1 MKLKLFLLLLLPLQ
15 LFARTSHL
23 NGTVIDAASHLP
35 VKGAKA
41 FINRS
46 MEFAISDSLGK
57 FSLIDTLS
65 LPVELVVTMPGY
77 ETLLYFVKDAK
88 PTLQLRFELVKK
100 KHAFGPIDSTKLLQ
114 YEDIFL
120 RHFFGITYNVRETF
134 IANPSVLRYRF
145 DEASGTLSVTSNGLV
160 DIINDGLGY
169 MIHYQ
174 LDTFS
179 LNIAKNLSDFSGY
192 CFFTQLKTQKPF
204 IISKWDMR
212 RQLAYNGSMLHFI
225 RTLKKNTISDEGF
238 IIRKVLRILETE
250 NGYKA
255 ALRSKYLVRSGV
267 IPGSGTPTSYAEV
280 TDQKPLTLGNF
291 GRRDSAN
298 LTYFHYD
305 HPLLVEWVDKASKTF
320 LSADEIPQIIT
331 LLSFGK
337 NPLQV
342 FENGLYFDTA
352 DMFVQGFMQE
362 KISDLLPLEYVKL

>member
-23 NGTVIDAASHLP
+23 NGTVIDAATQKP
-35 VKGAKA
+35 APGAKA

-46 MEFAISDSLGK
+46 MEFSISDSLGK
-57 FSLIDTLS
+57 FSLLDTLS

-77 ETLLYFVKDAK
+77 ETLVYFVNDAK

-120 RHFFGITYNVRETF
+120 RHFFGITYNIRETF

-160 DIINDGLGY
+160 NIINDGLGY

-225 RTLKKNTISDEGF
+225 RALKKNTVSDEGF

-267 IPGSGTPTSYAEV
+267 IPGRGVPTSYAEV

-298 LTYFHYD
+298 LTYFNYD

-320 LSADEIPQIIT
+320 LTADEIPQIIT
-331 LLSFGK
+331 LLSFGN

>member
-1 MKLKLFLLLLLPLQ
+1 MQLKLFLLMLLPLQ
-15 LFARTSHL
+15 LFARVSQI
-23 NGTVIDAASHLP
+23 NGTVIDATTHKPAI
-35 VKGAKA
+35 GAKT

-46 MEFAISDSLGK
+46 MEFAVTDSLGK
-57 FSLIDTLS
+57 FSLLDTLS

-77 ETLLYFVKDAK
+77 ETLVYFVKDAK
-88 PTLQLRFELVKK
+88 TTLQLRFELVKK
-100 KHAFGPIDSTKLLQ
+100 ELAFSQIDSAKLSQ

-145 DEASGTLSVTSNGLV
+145 DEASGTLTVTSNGLI

-179 LNIAKNLSDFSGY
+179 LIIAKNLSDFSGS

-204 IISKWDMR
+204 IISKWNMR

-225 RTLKKNTISDEGF
+225 RALKKNTASDEGF
-238 IIRKVLRILETE
+238 VIRKVLRILETE

-255 ALRSKYLVRSGV
+255 ALKSKYLVRSGV
-267 IPGSGTPTSYAEV
+267 ITGRGIPTAYAEV
-280 TDQKPLTLGNF
+280 TDQTPLTLGNY

-298 LTYFHYD
+298 QTYFHYGR
-305 HPLLVEWVDKASKTF
+305 PLLVEWVDKASKTF
-320 LSADEIPQIIT
+320 LSADEIPQMIS
-331 LLSFGK
+331 LLSFG
-337 NPLQV
+337 NDALQV
-342 FENGLYFDTA
+342 FANGLYFDTA
-352 DMFVQGFMQE
+352 DMFVLGFMQE